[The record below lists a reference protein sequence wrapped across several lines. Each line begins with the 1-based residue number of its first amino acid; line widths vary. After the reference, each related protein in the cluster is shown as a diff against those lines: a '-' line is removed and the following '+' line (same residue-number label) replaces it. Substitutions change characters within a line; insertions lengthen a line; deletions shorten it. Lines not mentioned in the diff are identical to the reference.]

1 MNIPNIIS
9 KLNGNINDRIVRK
22 QEIVTKLCRF
32 VNKLGN

>member
-9 KLNGNINDRIVRK
+9 KLNGNNDRIVRK